1 VTNSSVKEKT
11 RSDNMTHKNTNEDEF
26 LEEIKKRAE
35 TPLEEYILYEGP
47 EKMYERLMKR
57 KEELGLK
64 FKDEK

>member
-1 VTNSSVKEKT
+1 
-11 RSDNMTHKNTNEDEF
+11 MTHKNTNEDEF